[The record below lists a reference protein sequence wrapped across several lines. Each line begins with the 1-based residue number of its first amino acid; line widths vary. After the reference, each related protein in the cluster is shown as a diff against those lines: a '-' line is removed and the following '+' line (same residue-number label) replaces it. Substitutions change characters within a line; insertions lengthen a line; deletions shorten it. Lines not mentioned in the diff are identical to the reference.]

1 MHNKVRYALYVVAT
15 ICCTVLLLL
24 IAHQILISRKSADL
38 PANSLHF
45 VVITPELDGK
55 NDSFTQTLSKLE
67 DAYGLQIELHSFATV
82 AEQEQMLRI
91 ISKTGIDG
99 VLLWPISADD
109 EDYEEEL
116 LACRQRKLPVVI
128 IDRDVSPDLRDSFIG
143 SGISSDLLVLNQK
156 QREMG
161 QNEILAVGDRFGSGS
176 SQVVEIL
183 LFSRTA
189 QPGFDVHT
197 IQNMKLQHLAL
208 EPPSEFQP
216 YDYLRLE
223 GENARS
229 LQLKYALIGL
239 FSQTN
244 SCGLFFSMDES
255 LSSSVISA
263 KSSMPLSMQGKVHLL
278 CYGDRSDNLEYLKR
292 GMIDGIVASKPAYS
306 AYIGLRYLRDICH
319 GLWIPQ
325 TMDSGSD
332 YITPENLNEN
342 Q

>member
-1 MHNKVRYALYVVAT
+1 MHNKIRYALYTVAT

-24 IAHQILISRKSADL
+24 IVQQVMIVRKSADI
-38 PANSLHF
+38 PTASLHF
-45 VVITPELDGK
+45 IAITPELDGK
-55 NDSFTQTLSKLE
+55 NDSFTTTLSELE
-67 DAYGLQIELHSFATV
+67 DTYGLQIELHSFTTV
-82 AEQEQMLRI
+82 AEQKQMLRI
-91 ISKTGIDG
+91 IPNTGIDG

-109 EDYEEEL
+109 EDYQEEL

-128 IDRDVSPDLRDSFIG
+128 IDRDVSPGLRDSFIG
-143 SGISSDLLVLNQK
+143 SGITSDLLVLNQK
-156 QREMG
+156 LREMG

-189 QPGFDVHT
+189 QSGFDAHVV
-197 IQNMKLQHLAL
+197 QNMKLQHLAL
-208 EPPSEFQP
+208 EPPSEYQP

-229 LQLKYALIGL
+229 LQLKYALVNL

-244 SCGLFFSMDES
+244 SFGLFFSMDES

-263 KSSMPLSMQGKVHLL
+263 KSSMPLSEQEKVHLL
-278 CYGDRSDNLEYLKR
+278 CYGDLSDNLEYLKR

-332 YITPENLNEN
+332 YITPDNLSEN